1 VWKGWIVEQIFS
13 KEVLFWI
20 SIGSGI
26 ALLLSAITI
35 PFVIVQLPAD
45 YLVNDQRQSWLDTQP
60 ALVRAGLRVV
70 KNLLGV
76 VLVVL
81 GVIMLILPG
90 QGILSIVLGL
100 SLVDFPGRRSVQ
112 CRLIRRP
119 KVIQSMNWI
128 RMKCDRPPLA
138 VAQTC

>member
-1 VWKGWIVEQIFS
+1 MEQIFS
-13 KEVLFWI
+13 KEVLFWV

-26 ALLLSAITI
+26 ALLLSAIII
-35 PFVIVQLPAD
+35 PFMIVRLPPD
-45 YLVNDQRQSWLDTQP
+45 YLVNDQRKTWLDTLP
-60 ALVRAGLRVV
+60 APVRTALRVV

-100 SLVDFPGRRSVQ
+100 SLVDFPGRRSAE
-112 CRLIRRP
+112 CSLIRRP
-119 KVIQSMNWI
+119 TVIQGINWI
-128 RMKCDRPPLA
+128 RMKFDRPPLA
-138 VAQTC
+138 VPRAC